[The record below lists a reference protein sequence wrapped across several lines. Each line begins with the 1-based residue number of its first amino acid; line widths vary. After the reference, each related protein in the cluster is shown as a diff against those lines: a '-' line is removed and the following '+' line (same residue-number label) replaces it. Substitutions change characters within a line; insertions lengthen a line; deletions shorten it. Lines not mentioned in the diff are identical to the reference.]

1 MYSEEAQ
8 RVRKARY
15 VTQKK
20 EIHFYNKTRM
30 SIQGKRY
37 AVGNPKHP
45 YNEVYNTQGLKAVL
59 REMGITE
66 STVNVIRKS
75 VLALY
80 DKHVQ
85 GEVYVITNP
94 AWEGWVKVG
103 MAIDAEDR
111 LKSYQTSSP
120 LRDYV
125 LYYSYPTE
133 DRRKSESEAHDKLEQ
148 KYDRRNEWFYCTPDQ
163 AKETLNEAI

>member
-1 MYSEEAQ
+1 MYSEEEQ

-85 GEVYVITNP
+85 GEVYVMTN
-94 AWEGWVKVG
+94 
-103 MAIDAEDR
+103 
-111 LKSYQTSSP
+111 P

-125 LYYSYPTE
+125 LYCSYPTE

-163 AKETLNEAI
+163 AKETLDEAV